1 MSAVRVKLTK
11 SFIDQLELT
20 PAIYRDVDLIG
31 FAVRINTTYKTYVVE
46 KRVHG
51 KNVRATVGVH
61 GQLTLAQARAKAQEM
76 LLDMSR
82 GINPTEVKK
91 NDRLRAL
98 GDDELDASQPTLVDA
113 YAIYCVERELAE
125 RTRSDY
131 ESVINNYLKDWR
143 EIKLKNIT
151 RKMIQDRH
159 QSLSANSKAQA
170 NMAMRVFRAIYNF
183 SIEHYLD
190 SNEQPILPTSN
201 PVSTL
206 TAKRQWNKIKRRK
219 TYINE
224 DKLPTWVNSV
234 LNFQGRGQQLETNRD
249 FLLTLVLTGFRSE
262 ECASIAWD
270 AIDLKYGFITSVDPK
285 NGDPHTLPMGDFLW
299 QLMKKRRRY
308 VDGNW
313 VFPSKKSAT
322 GHISNIAKVRDKI
335 NADCD
340 VQFTFHDLR
349 RTFASI
355 AEGLD
360 YGRYTIKRL
369 LNHREDDDRD
379 VTAGYIQVSDKK
391 IRQAMNEIEQVIFA
405 EQRAHLVDEMKKK

>member
-1 MSAVRVKLTK
+1 MSAGRVKLTK

-51 KNVRATVGVH
+51 KNVRATVGIH

-98 GDDELDASQPTLVDA
+98 GDDELDASQPTLLDA

-190 SNEQPILPTSN
+190 DNEHPILPTSN

-234 LNFQGRGQQLETNRD
+234 LNFQGRGQQLETNKD

-405 EQRAHLVDEMKKK
+405 DKRAHLVDEMKKK

>member
-369 LNHREDDDRD
+369 LNHREEDDRD

-405 EQRAHLVDEMKKK
+405 DQRANLIDEMKKK

>member
-405 EQRAHLVDEMKKK
+405 DQRANLIDEMKKK